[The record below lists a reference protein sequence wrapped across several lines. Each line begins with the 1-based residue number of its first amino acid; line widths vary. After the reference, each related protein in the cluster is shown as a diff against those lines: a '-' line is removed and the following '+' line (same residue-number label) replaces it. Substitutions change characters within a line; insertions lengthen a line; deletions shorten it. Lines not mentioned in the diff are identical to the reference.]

1 MAMGRRLPQFRS
13 LLSQQALRTD
23 IPKPRTL
30 PTPHSRFLHS
40 SPPAVASR
48 SPLSY
53 FPWRSSG
60 SAGTLLPVSAAAV
73 EAAARAA
80 AKRWLA
86 ARAAGS
92 LELFSL
98 QRKGSSRCPPSPS
111 TSPRRGLWERFI
123 PSADGA
129 VLMLMVANVAVYM
142 LWQKADPGFMRNHFT
157 VSDFAGE
164 SQQREVAHAA
174 HQRAFSHAE
183 PRYLF
188 NNMMCLFFFGSTI
201 PSSFGPAFLSKLYI
215 AGALVGST
223 FYLVEKAFAAPGKQ
237 GHVEGDSS
245 RTSGLGASAAVN
257 AIFFLYTFLNP
268 KGRVYLYFLIPV
280 PAASLGVCWIALDL
294 WRVRE
299 GEMRASGFFHFGGTV
314 VAALCVGST
323 QEGLDLIIQLVHG
336 ANRKVCVDVDA
347 TLFPNELRT
356 GWGAVIRDASGAFL
370 LAVAEGMH
378 GLSTAE
384 LAATEHIRRALTG
397 AANNGF
403 KDIVLASDC
412 LSMV

>member
-1 MAMGRRLPQFRS
+1 MGRRLPQFRS

-157 VSDFAGE
+157 
-164 SQQREVAHAA
+164 
-174 HQRAFSHAE
+174 
-183 PRYLF
+183 
-188 NNMMCLFFFGSTI
+188 I

-245 RTSGLGASAAVN
+245 RTSGL
-257 AIFFLYTFLNP
+257 
-268 KGRVYLYFLIPV
+268 
-280 PAASLGVCWIALDL
+280 
-294 WRVRE
+294 VRN
-299 GEMRASGFFHFGGTV
+299 
-314 VAALCVGST
+314 
-323 QEGLDLIIQLVHG
+323 I
-336 ANRKVCVDVDA
+336 
-347 TLFPNELRT
+347 LF
-356 GWGAVIRDASGAFL
+356 
-370 LAVAEGMH
+370 
-378 GLSTAE
+378 
-384 LAATEHIRRALTG
+384 
-397 AANNGF
+397 
-403 KDIVLASDC
+403 
-412 LSMV
+412 